1 MKDKVIYPS
10 MRAHFAHAIYN
21 KMKKNKK
28 IWVIVNDLGYKMWDK
43 VRADF
48 TDRFINVG
56 AAEQAMIGVAVGLAL
71 SDKIPIVYSITSF
84 LLYRPFETIRNY
96 IHFEKIPVKLVGGGR
111 QKDYSHDGFSHWSEE
126 DKEVLKIFK
135 NIKSE
140 WPETDEQ
147 IPQIVTKMIKSKKPW
162 YLNLKR

>member
-1 MKDKVIYPS
+1 MKDEVIFPS
-10 MRAHFAHAIYN
+10 MRAHFAHAIYSR
-21 KMKKNKK
+21 MKKNKK

-43 VRADF
+43 IRADF
-48 TDRFINVG
+48 PDRFINVG

-126 DKEVLKIFK
+126 DREVLKIFK
-135 NIKSE
+135 NIESE
-140 WPETDEQ
+140 WPETNEQ
-147 IPQIVTKMIKSKKPW
+147 IPETVMRMIKSKKPW